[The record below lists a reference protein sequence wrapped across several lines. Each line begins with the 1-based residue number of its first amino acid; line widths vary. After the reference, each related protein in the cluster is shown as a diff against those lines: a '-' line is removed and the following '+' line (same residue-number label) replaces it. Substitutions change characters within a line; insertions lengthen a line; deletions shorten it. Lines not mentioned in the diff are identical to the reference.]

1 MPSQKASRLAML
13 AVDTNLVVRLLTH
26 DDATQTRRAAALFS
40 SEQIYLSK
48 TVLLES
54 EWVLRFSYEL
64 PSAVI
69 VQALRKLV
77 GLPNVVLEQQ
87 REIAEAL
94 DGFEQGLDFTDA
106 LHLAGSRRAGRFATF
121 DRKLIK
127 RAEKLTNIE
136 LVLA

>member
-1 MPSQKASRLAML
+1 ML
-13 AVDTNLVVRLLTH
+13 AVDTNLIVRLLTN
-26 DDATQTRRAAALFS
+26 DDAAQTRRVAAFFA

-64 PSAVI
+64 PPNVI
-69 VQALRKLV
+69 LQALRKLV

-87 REIAEAL
+87 REVAEAL
-94 DGFEQGLDFTDA
+94 DGFEQGLDFADA

-127 RAEKLTNIE
+127 RAEKLTDIE
-136 LVLA
+136 LMLA